1 MEYFLSTD
9 VHVFPCSYRS
19 YNATTSKIYDPEAR
33 MMTEDNFRHSG
44 YNSHTRN
51 SNDTYILNYNTADN
65 ILEVVLGGY
74 YFKISNFSNYTDYKY
89 LVIQIVDKGIT
100 NDNTA
105 MTKVLGNLYSGAD
118 QYLDE
123 TINNIDYFCGLGMA
137 TEEVST
143 SGYFCLQIFETTAS
157 TIPLTSS
164 TRLDL
169 PIGNLNASDEEIIT
183 KTRNQTITGNKT
195 FTNNIVVNGNGQTE
209 ANANKVI
216 VNVNTDLNAKTTIS
230 DAGIATATITYAG
243 IETAN
248 IESIGPSTTATTVT
262 LYSKMVNSN
271 GKVCTVPNYTSGNAN
286 YILAL
291 DNNGVLTWR
300 APYEDAIEDAV

>member
-51 SNDTYILNYNTADN
+51 SNDTYILNYNTSDN

-74 YFKISNFSNYTDYKY
+74 YFKISNFSNYTGYKY

-105 MTKVLGNLYSGAD
+105 MTKVLGNLYSDAD
-118 QYLDE
+118 QYLDL
-123 TINNIDYFCGLGMA
+123 TINGNDYFCGLGMA
-137 TEEVST
+137 TEEVSA

-157 TIPLTSS
+157 TIPLASS

-169 PIGNLNASDEEIIT
+169 PIANLNASDEEIIT
-183 KTRNQTITGNKT
+183 KTRNQTITGNKE
-195 FTNNIVVNGNGQTE
+195 FTNNIVVNSNGQTG
-209 ANANKVI
+209 ANANKVDI
-216 VNVNTDLNAKTTIS
+216 NVDTEITKAIISNAEIATSTITN
-230 DAGIATATITYAG
+230 AGITTATIG
-243 IETAN
+243 
-248 IESIGPSTTATTVT
+248 SIGSSATATTVT
-262 LYSKMVNSN
+262 LCSKMVNSN
-271 GKVCTVPNYTSGNAN
+271 GNVCTVPNYTPGNAN

-300 APYEDAIEDAV
+300 APYEDAIEDAA